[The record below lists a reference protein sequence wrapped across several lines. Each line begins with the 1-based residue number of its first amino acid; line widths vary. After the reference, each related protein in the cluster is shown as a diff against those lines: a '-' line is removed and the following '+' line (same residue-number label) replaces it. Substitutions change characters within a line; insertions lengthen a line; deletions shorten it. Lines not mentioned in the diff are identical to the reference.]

1 MDFVRGMVVIS
12 RAGRDKGSLLAVVGT
27 DGKFVLVADGKERPL
42 ARPKKK
48 NPKHLARTNMTTAV
62 GEVSDKALRRALR
75 DLKAEESEVQ
85 S

>member
-48 NPKHLARTNMTTAV
+48 NPKHLARTNMTTTV